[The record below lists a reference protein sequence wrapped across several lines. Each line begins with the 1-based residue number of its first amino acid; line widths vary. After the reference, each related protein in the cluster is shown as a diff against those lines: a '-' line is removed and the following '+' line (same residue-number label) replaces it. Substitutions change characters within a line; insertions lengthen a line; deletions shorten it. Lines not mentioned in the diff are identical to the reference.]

1 MHISEGVLSTPI
13 LVSSSVISLS
23 LIAYGL
29 KKLKADEIPLV
40 AVFSALFFVSSF
52 IHIPIGPA
60 SLHLV
65 LNGIL
70 GAILG
75 QRAFIAIAIA
85 LFFQALLFGYGGL
98 STLGINTF
106 NLAMPAVIAGMILHL
121 KIPNP
126 LIQKIQYFSIGFFAV
141 FLSALFLTI
150 TLWLNDESFILA
162 GNVAFLSNI
171 PLMVIEG
178 FITMVAIIFLQKT
191 YPDLITK
198 KHL

>member
-1 MHISEGVLSTPI
+1 
-13 LVSSSVISLS
+13 
-23 LIAYGL
+23 
-29 KKLKADEIPLV
+29 
-40 AVFSALFFVSSF
+40 
-52 IHIPIGPA
+52 
-60 SLHLV
+60 
-65 LNGIL
+65 
-70 GAILG
+70 
-75 QRAFIAIAIA
+75 
-85 LFFQALLFGYGGL
+85 
-98 STLGINTF
+98 
-106 NLAMPAVIAGMILHL
+106 MPAVIAGMILHL
-121 KIPNP
+121 KILNP

>member
-1 MHISEGVLSTPI
+1 
-13 LVSSSVISLS
+13 
-23 LIAYGL
+23 
-29 KKLKADEIPLV
+29 
-40 AVFSALFFVSSF
+40 LFFVSSF